1 MLSDFHMHTD
11 FSGDCDIPAQ
21 TMIEQAISLS
31 MKQLCITDHYDYDY
45 PDEPELFLIDF
56 DKYFEKMSYLKEKYS
71 DKIDLRIG
79 VELGLQPHIA
89 EHLKK
94 ISQKYPFDFIIGSS
108 HVVDKCDPYY
118 PSFFEGRDE
127 KASYKRYFETIS
139 ENLLVFDDV
148 DVYGHI
154 DYVVRYGPNK
164 DKYYS
169 YEDYSDVIDTA
180 LSMCIEHGVGI
191 ELNTGGLAYGLKHPN
206 PREDV
211 IKRYRELGGEIITV
225 GADAHKPERI
235 AYEFSKAGEILKQCG
250 FKYYTVFK
258 DRKPEFIKL

>member
-1 MLSDFHMHTD
+1 M
-11 FSGDCDIPAQ
+11 
-21 TMIEQAISLS
+21 
-31 MKQLCITDHYDYDY
+31 
-45 PDEPELFLIDF
+45 
-56 DKYFEKMSYLKEKYS
+56 
-71 DKIDLRIG
+71 
-79 VELGLQPHIA
+79 
-89 EHLKK
+89 
-94 ISQKYPFDFIIGSS
+94 
-108 HVVDKCDPYY
+108 
-118 PSFFEGRDE
+118 
-127 KASYKRYFETIS
+127 
-139 ENLLVFDDV
+139 FDDV